1 MALPPCGMYRT
12 REAIG
17 PIPAG
22 RLVYFHN
29 HGNPGAGLYLPE
41 RWEGNRA
48 RFSANGHSL
57 PSEASAAALEPLAAE
72 GFYCVT
78 EAFHC
83 CEKKC
88 RLFEASLLV
97 QLGYDGAAQPILFV
111 PELEGAKVGLPER
124 GVRVDA
130 TCFDKMVP
138 LLVAEKA
145 REPDAHELVLH

>member
-12 REAIG
+12 RDAIG

-57 PSEASAAALEPLAAE
+57 PNEASAAALEPLAAE

-88 RLFEASLLV
+88 RLFEPSLFV

-111 PELEGAKVGLPER
+111 PEIEGAKVNLPER
-124 GVRVDA
+124 GVRIDA
-130 TCFDKMVP
+130 ACFDKMVP
-138 LLVAEKA
+138 LMVAQKPRQA
-145 REPDAHELVLH
+145 DAHELVLH